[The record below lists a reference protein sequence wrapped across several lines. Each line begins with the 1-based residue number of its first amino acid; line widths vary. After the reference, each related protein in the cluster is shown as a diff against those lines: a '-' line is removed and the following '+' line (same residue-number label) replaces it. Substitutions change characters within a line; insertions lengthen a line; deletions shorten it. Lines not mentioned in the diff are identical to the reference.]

1 MATIILPIGH
11 YIRRVIRGVK
21 YWCSRIPIERIY
33 LIYDR
38 RRNALASLSQINVE
52 HIEKLISSALYDVFR
67 IPVNMGA
74 YEEVFSTLYLI
85 ARYEVQVMKNEEILI
100 DVTNT
105 NVKVVS
111 AAISLAH
118 LFPSIKAYIV
128 PSRNDIIVDLDIS
141 VREFY
146 DQLDQY
152 AEDPYEIPIPRVGTF
167 EISFEEER
175 VLLTLL
181 MHGGRAGSIKSL
193 IAWSDED
200 PLDPAIKNK
209 FSRLIKRLFEK
220 RLVEIEVRAKTKAIK
235 LTDFGKA
242 LALGIRK
249 FNKLKDR
256 GYDLSQLGF
265 YLKKEYLLPT

>member
-1 MATIILPIGH
+1 MANI
-11 YIRRVIRGVK
+11 
-21 YWCSRIPIERIY
+21 
-33 LIYDR
+33 
-38 RRNALASLSQINVE
+38 SQINAE

-67 IPVNMGA
+67 IPVNMNA
-74 YEEVFSTLYLI
+74 FEDAFSTLYLI
-85 ARYEVQVMKNEEILI
+85 TRYEVQVMKNEEILI
-100 DVTNT
+100 DITDT
-105 NVKVVS
+105 NVKVIS
-111 AAISLAH
+111 AAISLAY

-128 PSRNDIIVDLDIS
+128 PGEDNTVADLDIS

-152 AEDPYEIPIPRVGTF
+152 AGDPYEIPIPRGKAL
-167 EISFEEER
+167 EINFEEER
-175 VLLTLL
+175 ILLTLL
-181 MHGGRAGSIKSL
+181 MHGGRTNSIKSL
-193 IAWSDED
+193 IMWSDED

-220 RLVEIEVRAKTKAIK
+220 HLVEIEIRAKTKAIK
-235 LTDFGKA
+235 LTDFGRA